1 MSTLARQQQA
11 MLQLLLAPSDDDGLQ
26 AWTVQPQ
33 AQRRRGLQAYRANA
47 QSLAQRARA
56 AAYPVMVQMLGEE
69 SFAVLA
75 VRFWQAHPPQR
86 GDLAQWGGELAG
98 YIPGLPQLGDE
109 AYLPDVAR
117 IEWALHAAA
126 TAPDGPMDGA
136 SLQMLGTHDPATLQA
151 VFASGLCLIDSDW
164 PVASMVLA
172 HSGDEQALQK
182 AGERLRAGT
191 AECAL
196 VWRKGL
202 RPQLRVA
209 LPGEA
214 AFLRACLDGESLLG
228 ALELA
233 PSFDFAAWL
242 GPAVAQ
248 ELLTG
253 VLTH

>member
-47 QSLAQRARA
+47 QSLAQRALA

-98 YIPGLPQLGDE
+98 Y
-109 AYLPDVAR
+109 VAR